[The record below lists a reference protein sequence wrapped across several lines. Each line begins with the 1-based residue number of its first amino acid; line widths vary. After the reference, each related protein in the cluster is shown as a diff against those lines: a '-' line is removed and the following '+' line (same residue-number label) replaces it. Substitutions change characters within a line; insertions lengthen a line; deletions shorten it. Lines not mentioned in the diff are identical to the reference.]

1 MIIKFGIF
9 IPLVVKKYPNL
20 IMLLMS
26 KATAWYIA
34 NGELLFIS
42 VANTGDIIS
51 CNVHVINMRRR
62 IRKTIR
68 KKSDSGCY
76 NSIFG

>member
-1 MIIKFGIF
+1 MVF
-9 IPLVVKKYPNL
+9 
-20 IMLLMS
+20 
-26 KATAWYIA
+26 A

-42 VANTGDIIS
+42 AANTGDIIS